1 VLHPLVLLL
10 RHIEVGKIELSCVK
24 PIFLGS
30 SGLTEILAKALQ
42 ESFAQGAVLSTRKID
57 LIKI

>member
-1 VLHPLVLLL
+1 VLLL
-10 RHIEVGKIELSCVK
+10 VHIEVGKIELSCVK

-42 ESFAQGAVLSTRKID
+42 ESFAQGAVLSARKID